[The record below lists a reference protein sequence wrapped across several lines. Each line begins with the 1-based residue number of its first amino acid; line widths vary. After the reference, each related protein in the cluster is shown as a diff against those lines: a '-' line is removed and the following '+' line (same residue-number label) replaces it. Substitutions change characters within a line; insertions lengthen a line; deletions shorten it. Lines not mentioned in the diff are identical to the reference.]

1 MTDPDTPVSLGNFYS
16 MRIDPAKILFL
27 YPLGLLPLGC
37 IQGKFRLRLTQG
49 MRSLSKFFCLR
60 HAPLRYLVASVLI
73 YSRLTYNFAHMK
85 YPAPVK
91 PLIKQLVAF
100 TLLGSGLAVAGEASD
115 PFGTEALAP
124 PKPALSL
131 SKEPALQSNGLS
143 GDPCA
148 KTMPGDALNRVP
160 GQKLFGLADV
170 VNLALCNNPQTRE
183 AWANARAQAAQV
195 GVNRASYLPGASLTA
210 SGERNWTDTASAVNQ
225 HSIGL
230 SLSYLL
236 YDFGARDANLENAR
250 QLLNAAIAAQ
260 NSTVQAV
267 FLSAVQ
273 AFYQAQAALAALDA
287 ANEAE
292 RAAKESF
299 AAAEARYTAGSATP
313 ADKLQAQTAY
323 SQATLNRITANGN
336 LKNTKG
342 TLANILGLDA
352 NRNVPLAATE
362 KLHTPL
368 PLFSPKKEGD
378 SDRAESEALK
388 IFERDVA
395 ELIEEARQRRPDLSA
410 AAAQVK
416 AAEANADAARA
427 ADKPSISL
435 SASANQSTSSGD
447 TSRGS
452 SVGITLS
459 VPIFSGYAPTYRIRA
474 AEAQLETKSAQL
486 DKLRL
491 QVALDVWTAY
501 QNLTTA
507 TQSLRSTADLL
518 NSAEQSERVALGRYK
533 AGVGNMLDVLNAQ
546 SALASARQ
554 QRIQSTFNWNI
565 SRATLAQAMGSLDAN
580 LLEALPDS
588 HQRPDAGSQKSPP

>member
-1 MTDPDTPVSLGNFYS
+1 
-16 MRIDPAKILFL
+16 
-27 YPLGLLPLGC
+27 
-37 IQGKFRLRLTQG
+37 
-49 MRSLSKFFCLR
+49 
-60 HAPLRYLVASVLI
+60 
-73 YSRLTYNFAHMK
+73 MK
-85 YPAPVK
+85 YSAPVK
-91 PLIKQLVAF
+91 PPVKRLAICA
-100 TLLGSGLAVAGEASD
+100 LLCLCSRPVVAGEISD

-124 PKPALSL
+124 MKPAPGLS
-131 SKEPALQSNGLS
+131 ERPALRPSGAV

-148 KTMPGDALNRVP
+148 EAVPNDALDRAP
-160 GQKLFGLADV
+160 GQKLFGLPDV

-183 AWANARAQAAQV
+183 AWASARVQAAQV
-195 GVNRASYLPGASLTA
+195 GISRASYLPSASMAA
-210 SGERNWTDTASAVNQ
+210 SGERIWVDTASAVNQ

-250 QLLNAAIAAQ
+250 QLLDAAAAAQ
-260 NSTVQAV
+260 DSTVQTV

-273 AFYQAQAALAALDA
+273 SFYQTQAALAALDA
-287 ANEAE
+287 AHESE

-299 AAAEARYTAGSATP
+299 AAAEARYNAGSATP

-323 SQATLNRITANGN
+323 SQATLNRITADGN
-336 LKNTKG
+336 MKNAKG
-342 TLANILGLDA
+342 ALANILGLDA
-352 NRNVPLAATE
+352 NRNVPLAAAE
-362 KLHTPL
+362 G
-368 PLFSPKKEGD
+368 FSVSLALSREGKGD
-378 SDRAESEALK
+378 NSDWGEGEALK

-395 ELIEEARQRRPDLSA
+395 ALIEEARQHRPDLYA

-427 ADKPSISL
+427 ADKPSVSL
-435 SASANQSTSSGD
+435 AASANQNTRAGD

-474 AEAQLETKSAQL
+474 AEAQVETKNAQL
-486 DKLRL
+486 ERLRL

-546 SALASARQ
+546 SALAGARQ

-565 SRATLAQAMGSLDAN
+565 SRATLAQAMGSLDIG
-580 LLEALPDS
+580 LLQTLPDS
-588 HQRPDAGSQKSPP
+588 SEQPGAGSQQKRSRP